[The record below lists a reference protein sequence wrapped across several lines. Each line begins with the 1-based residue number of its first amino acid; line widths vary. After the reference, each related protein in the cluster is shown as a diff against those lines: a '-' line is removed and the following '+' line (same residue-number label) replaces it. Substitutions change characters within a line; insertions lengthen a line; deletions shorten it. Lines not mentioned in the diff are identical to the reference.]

1 MLEFSGSASF
11 YCIQLFYRNPMAPL
25 LKQIPNL
32 ITIARIALVLP
43 VAWYIYEGAFTRATI
58 LFIIAGISDGLDGF
72 LARQFSW
79 HSRFGAIADPI
90 ADKLLLTI
98 SFLLLAYVGE
108 LPIWLAGIV
117 LGRDLIIFGGAT
129 AYHFI
134 VGPYDM
140 APSIAGKISTFCQ
153 LLLVSVILLDNSFLP
168 INETLI
174 KLNIGLVAIVS
185 IISGGNYVFTWWKK
199 YQHSQNV

>member
-1 MLEFSGSASF
+1 MAS
-11 YCIQLFYRNPMAPL
+11 L

-43 VAWYIYEGAFTRATI
+43 VAWYIYEGAFTLATV
-58 LFIIAGISDGLDGF
+58 LFIIAGVSDGVDGF
-72 LARQFSW
+72 LARRFNW

-90 ADKLLLTI
+90 ADKLLLTV

-129 AYHFI
+129 AFHFI

-140 APSIAGKISTFCQ
+140 EPSIAGKISTFCQ

-168 INETLI
+168 VNITI
-174 KLNIGLVAIVS
+174 IHINIGLVAAVS
-185 IISGGNYVFTWWKK
+185 IISGGSYVLTWWKK
-199 YQHSQNV
+199 YQHSKHA